1 MEIIF
6 NKNNTGQEE
15 LKSLLGFLDAD
26 LKFEKLQTDIEL
38 NTTDVVDFIGEPM
51 YEKAL
56 THYKGTDT
64 DVKLDDIVKRI
75 QLFIILKA
83 YIDYAPN
90 ADLSHSNSGRK
101 YTSDDNE
108 KIPWEWQL
116 TNDEKAN
123 KSRCYKSLDRLI
135 LLLNKSDYSE
145 WKDSDQYKKAND
157 LFVKNTKEFND
168 IYNINN
174 SHQLYFRLVPQLT
187 VVQQEHIISIIGI
200 AKYDELKIVVKS
212 TAPISTPDALLLL
225 HIRSAIVH
233 LAIAKAYDLLPVE
246 MFPEHLQY
254 TENTSM
260 KAKARQ
266 EVSQKITKIGLASIV
281 SLTIEYAKQTATYT
295 EVDQL
300 QHLNEDQNYIHL

>member
-1 MEIIF
+1 MDIIF

-15 LKSLLGFLDAD
+15 LKILLGFLDAD
-26 LKFEKLQTDIEL
+26 LNFSNLQTDIEL
-38 NTTDVVDFIGEPM
+38 NTTDVVDFIGEDM
-51 YEKAL
+51 YQKAL
-56 THYKGTDT
+56 DHYNSTDT

-83 YIDYAPN
+83 YLDYAPN

-101 YTSDDNE
+101 YTSDENE

-135 LLLNKSDYSE
+135 LLLNKSDYPE
-145 WKDSDQYKKAND
+145 WKDSDQYKKASG
-157 LFVKNTKEFND
+157 LFVKNTKEFNEV
-168 IYNINN
+168 YNINN

-187 VVQQEHIISIIGI
+187 VVQQMHIITIIGI
-200 AKYDELKIVVKS
+200 TKYDELKAVVKA
-212 TAPISTPDALLLL
+212 TDPISTPDTLLLL

-233 LAIAKAYDLLPVE
+233 LALAKAYKLLPVE

-260 KAKARQ
+260 KAKARAEVAQ
-266 EVSQKITKIGLASIV
+266 EITQIGLASIV

-295 EVDQL
+295 EIDQL